1 MALSAGRTLAGRVLV
16 VEDEEMVAAELHARL
31 RQLHLDVIGTEQTAR
46 DAVATA
52 RRARPDLVLMNASLE
67 GQFDGVEAATIIQ
80 RTLDI
85 PVVLLTSRTDPRA
98 IARAKACSPKGCLV
112 RPFRSGDLAI
122 SIEMALHR
130 HNLDRQ
136 LRQRELQHTAAL
148 ATIGDGVLATDPMGR
163 MTFMNPV
170 AEVLTGWRAAA
181 ATGQPAEHVF
191 QIVDEATREKLPCPI
206 VGALHGERI
215 DDLSGKL
222 LVAGDGGLIP
232 IDSQIAVLRAPDGS
246 VTGAVVAFRDVR
258 QKRLA
263 EHAARRAEDQL
274 RDGQRMQAI
283 GHLAGGVAHD
293 FNNLLTVINGYAD
306 ALVEMGGWDPRVAK
320 MLTGIRQA
328 GLRSAALTSQLLSFS
343 RKQVPTAQLL
353 APNTLVAGLIEL
365 LQRLIGEDIRLVTKL
380 TPNLGRVRMEPSELE
395 QIMMNLVLNARD
407 AMPGGGRV
415 LIETSAV
422 TFDEDTAASPER
434 IPAGRYFLL
443 SVSDPGIGM
452 DPDVQRRIFEPL
464 FTTKAPGKGTGLGLA
479 TVYGIVR
486 KAYGHVVVFSAV
498 DKGTV
503 FKVFLPIVEAEDG
516 AETAAVSAGPDPAG
530 QETVL
535 LVEDDPDVREFAAIA
550 ISQFGFKVI
559 SASTGLEALVL
570 CESNPD
576 LINVL
581 VTDMVM
587 PVMGGQELATHV
599 RALVPG
605 VKVLFVSG
613 YPGDP
618 LGGAPGARAEAFLQK
633 PFSSGELG
641 RAIRVLL
648 DG

>member
-16 VEDEEMVAAELHARL
+16 VEDEAMVAAELHARL
-31 RQLHLDVIGTEQTAR
+31 RQLHLDVIGTEQNAR

-52 RRARPDLVLMNASLE
+52 SRTRPDLVLMNASLE

-85 PVVLLTSRTDPRA
+85 PVVLLTARTDSRA
-98 IARAKACSPKGCLV
+98 IARATACSPKGCLV

-130 HNLDRQ
+130 HRLERQ

-148 ATIGDGVLATDPMGR
+148 ATIGDGVLATDPIGR
-163 MTFMNPV
+163 VTFMNRV
-170 AEVLTGWRAAA
+170 AEALTGWRTDAAA
-181 ATGQPAEHVF
+181 SQPAEHVF
-191 QIVDEATREKLPCPI
+191 QIIDETSREKLKCPI
-206 VGALHGERI
+206 VGALQGERV
-215 DDLSGKL
+215 DDLTGKL
-222 LVAGDGGLIP
+222 LLAGDGGLVP

-258 QKRLA
+258 QRRLA

-274 RDGQRMQAI
+274 REGQRMQAI
-283 GHLAGGVAHD
+283 GHLASGVAHD
-293 FNNLLTVINGYAD
+293 FNNLLTVINGYTD
-306 ALVEMGGWDPRVAK
+306 ALLEIGGWEPRVAK
-320 MLTGIRQA
+320 MLTGIHQA

-343 RKQVPTAQLL
+343 RKPVPA
-353 APNTLVAGLIEL
+353 AHPVNPNTLVAGMIEL

-380 TPNLGRVRMEPSELE
+380 APDLGRVRVEPSELE
-395 QIMMNLVLNARD
+395 QIIMNLVLNARD

-415 LIETSAV
+415 LIETAAV
-422 TFDEDTAASPER
+422 AFDEDTAASPER
-434 IPAGRYFLL
+434 VAAGRYFLL

-452 DPDVQRRIFEPL
+452 DPDVQKRIFEPL
-464 FTTKAPGKGTGLGLA
+464 LTTKAKGNGTGLGLA

-486 KAYGHVVVFSAV
+486 KAGGHVVVFSAV

-503 FKVFLPIVEAEDG
+503 FKVFLPLVEPEGG
-516 AETAAVSAGPDPAG
+516 AEAAAAAVGPEPAG

-581 VTDMVM
+581 VTDIVM
-587 PVMGGQELATHV
+587 PVMGGQELAAQV
-599 RALVPG
+599 RALAPA

-613 YPGDP
+613 YPDGPFSGGDGSP
-618 LGGAPGARAEAFLQK
+618 AEAFLQK
-633 PFSSGELG
+633 PFSGGELG
-641 RAIRVLL
+641 RAIRALI